1 MPSRPRDPA
10 TPARRDTAAAY
21 ELALQQLL
29 PSRAHGLLLAACLLE
44 SGAAARAWA
53 AFAAEVRDVKA
64 YFERD
69 QMGLKGL
76 LPFIESSLNA
86 KAIDAGKA
94 FHTYARVALVRE
106 ELRSKI
112 YAQIQAE
119 VFGAL
124 EAARIPAVLVK
135 GGALSATVYPQPS
148 MRHNH
153 AIDLLVEP
161 AHMAAAG
168 ATLSQVKFKRRAAEA
183 YGDAFHRDFRH
194 TSGLALGLHSQ
205 LFFLPHFAL
214 PLSMIRARTRSIPIG
229 AQRVSVMSP
238 EDSLVHVCGHA
249 AYSRARANLRWAC
262 DAYFLLQ
269 TNPVFDWR
277 IVADTAAEARL
288 TLPLLVL
295 LRWLNAF
302 LGAPIPAERLADLH
316 ARSRTID
323 AVTAEGLYAAML
335 HTTFSRATAFKSFA
349 ASSRAQWGFL
359 KFSAFPSAR
368 YMRWKHNVEHG
379 WKLPLYY
386 ADRPRR
392 LALRL
397 ARWALRKSPPGGVLE
412 AADISTKEDAA

>member
-1 MPSRPRDPA
+1 MPLRSRDA
-10 TPARRDTAAAY
+10 AMAGRRDAAAY
-21 ELALQQLL
+21 EMALQGLL

-44 SGAAARAWA
+44 SAAASRAWA

-64 YFERD
+64 YFEAD

-76 LPFIESSLNA
+76 LPFVESSLNT
-86 KAIDAGKA
+86 KGIDAGKA

-112 YAQIQAE
+112 YGEILAE
-119 VFGAL
+119 VLGAL
-124 EAARIPAVLVK
+124 EAARIPVVLVK

-168 ATLSQVKFKRRAAEA
+168 TVLSQVKFKRRAAEA

-205 LFFLPHFAL
+205 LFFLPHFAM
-214 PLSMIRARTRSIPIG
+214 PMNDIRARTRQFQIG
-229 AQRVSVMSP
+229 AQRVSVLSP

-269 TNPVFDWR
+269 KNPAFDWR
-277 IVADTAAEARL
+277 IVADTAAAARV
-288 TLPLLVL
+288 TLPVVVL

-302 LGAPIPAERLADLH
+302 LGAPLPAERLAELE

-349 ASSRAQWGFL
+349 ASPRAQWGFL
-359 KFSAFPSAR
+359 KFSAMPSLR

-392 LALRL
+392 LALRV
-397 ARWALRKSPPGGVLE
+397 ARWVLRKGPPGGALE
-412 AADISTKEDAA
+412 TEISTKRGAA